1 MPQHHE
7 SCSYS
12 LSPTLSCQ
20 ARASTSLMTT
30 PDKIN
35 IFVPQSPLKLSSQ
48 ELLRWLS
55 VKLAGQPDNTED
67 DSSGLSSDLKSLF
80 HPHTPT
86 QTHSAK
92 SSDFQVLEFHP
103 LQNTSDRSLRK
114 SWVRAGEMAQRVRAL
129 TALLKVLSS
138 NPSNHMVA
146 HNHP

>member
-86 QTHSAK
+86 QTHTNKIHAIKKKKRKRMNCQVCRYK
-92 SSDFQVLEFHP
+92 SVTPVIHEAEAGGWKVQVLLT
-103 LQNTSDRSLRK
+103 LQ
-114 SWVRAGEMAQRVRAL
+114 
-129 TALLKVLSS
+129 
-138 NPSNHMVA
+138 H
-146 HNHP
+146 